1 MARENENFRP
11 ILESILTEYGKH
23 VLTVDECMRF
33 TGKGRDWLKSH
44 LGIAGGGTTA
54 ENLAIR
60 LSKL

>member
-1 MARENENFRP
+1 MSRETEAYRP

-23 VLTVDECMRF
+23 VLSVDECMKF
-33 TGKGRDWLKSH
+33 TGRGRDWLKAH

-54 ENLAIR
+54 ENLALK